1 MVQRVT
7 VELARR
13 LLSTGAVQA
22 RDVEAALYL
31 SVARGV
37 SVARALVDGGAL
49 SERALDEELSRGG
62 GVAARQVAASA
73 KIAARLPR
81 GMCRMLAAVPTR
93 VDPATGV
100 VEVAT
105 VDALDAHV
113 AAEFGFQLGQPVRLV
128 RVTIAAVEEAI
139 RRLELGQDAG
149 AGTRPRRKTP
159 AFPHGAPDSVPP
171 PPPVPSP
178 EEVPIPL
185 VRRTSI
191 APPPDSDDVPLL
203 LSVARSTE
211 NRPSGGGAIASAS
224 PSNRGVG
231 ESGPEPLREPRPH
244 ALEAAVGTPPG
255 PPVLDASGQARVA
268 NGASQ
273 RPSLLVEPSPAAPAV
288 SFPSSPPP
296 AMPAVSAPSGG
307 AGASAA
313 PPGWTAQAASGAS
326 PPPDIPAP
334 TPSRPTLALDPSEL
348 TPLPEDRGP
357 ALPVPGATGAS
368 FASLAEILGAL
379 DRAVDRDAIIEL
391 ALTAMLRVAERAAVF
406 VVRREHFHGW
416 VCNPAFGAEEQLR
429 EVAVPQRVPSVLAT
443 AVAAGYYLGPIPG
456 TSAHGSLIGVMGHA
470 SREVSVVVARVAG
483 RPALL
488 LLADELD
495 DTLLGTR
502 AMGEVAGHVGA
513 ALERV
518 LLRKA

>member
-1 MVQRVT
+1 VT

-62 GVAARQVAASA
+62 GLAARQIVASTR
-73 KIAARLPR
+73 IAARLPR
-81 GMCRMLAAVPTR
+81 GLCRMLAAVPTR

-105 VDALDAHV
+105 VDSLDAHV
-113 AAEFGFQLGQPVRLV
+113 AAEFGFHLGQPVRLV
-128 RVTIAAVEEAI
+128 RGTIGAVEEAI
-139 RRLELGQDAG
+139 RRMELGQDG
-149 AGTRPRRKTP
+149 VVGERTRRKTP

-171 PPPVPSP
+171 PPPVPAP

-185 VRRTSI
+185 VRRTSM
-191 APPPDSDDVPLL
+191 APPSDANDVPLL
-203 LSVARSTE
+203 LSVER
-211 NRPSGGGAIASAS
+211 S
-224 PSNRGVG
+224 PSNRGTRGVA
-231 ESGPEPLREPRPH
+231 GPRAEPPRTITSS
-244 ALEAAVGTPPG
+244 ATEARPATPPG
-255 PPVLDASGQARVA
+255 PPVVEPSAPIAEPGSRSG
-268 NGASQ
+268 GSL

-296 AMPAVSAPSGG
+296 AMPARTDAFVG
-307 AGASAA
+307 AGSVARLSE
-313 PPGWTAQAASGAS
+313 
-326 PPPDIPAP
+326 PPPPPAP
-334 TPSRPTLALDPSEL
+334 AIPRAPIVPSPSPSKPTLELDPSEL
-348 TPLPEDRGP
+348 TPLPEERGP
-357 ALPVPGATGAS
+357 ALPVPGATGAT
-368 FASLAEILGAL
+368 FASLAEILGAIA
-379 DRAVDRDAIIEL
+379 RAVDRDAIIEL

-406 VVRREHFHGW
+406 VVRREQFQGW
-416 VCNPAFGAEEQLR
+416 VCNPAFGAEQQLR
-429 EVAVPQRVPSVLAT
+429 DVVVPQRMPSVLAT

-456 TSAHGSLIGVMGHA
+456 TAAHASLVGVMGRA
-470 SREVSVVVARVAG
+470 SREVSVVVVRVAG

-502 AMGEVAGHVGA
+502 AMGEIASQVGA

-518 LLRKA
+518 VLRKV

>member
-1 MVQRVT
+1 MVHRVT

-62 GVAARQVAASA
+62 GVAARQIAASP

-139 RRLELGQDAG
+139 RRLELGQDSG
-149 AGTRPRRKTP
+149 AGVRPRRKTP

-203 LSVARSTE
+203 LGVSRSTGD
-211 NRPSGGGAIASAS
+211 RPVAGASLVGASAAS
-224 PSNRGVG
+224 RVPG
-231 ESGPEPLREPRPH
+231 EGSGPASRAHLVPVPEVHP
-244 ALEAAVGTPPG
+244 GTPPG
-255 PPVLDASGQARVA
+255 PPVLDPSAQPGLAK
-268 NGASQ
+268 GASQ
-273 RPSLLVEPSPAAPAV
+273 RPTLLVEPSPAAPAV

-296 AMPAVSAPSGG
+296 PMPAHA
-307 AGASAA
+307 ASAA
-313 PPGWTAQAASGAS
+313 GAGLAVQRADPAPEAASNVA
-326 PPPDIPAP
+326 PARVAPAP
-334 TPSRPTLALDPSEL
+334 TPSRPTLELEPSEL

-416 VCNPAFGAEEQLR
+416 VCNPAFGAEQQLR
-429 EVAVPQRVPSVLAT
+429 EVAVPQRLPSVLAT

-456 TSAHGSLIGVMGHA
+456 TAAHASLIGVMGHA
-470 SREVSVVVARVAG
+470 SGEVSVVVARVAG

-502 AMGEVAGHVGA
+502 AMGEIAAHVGA